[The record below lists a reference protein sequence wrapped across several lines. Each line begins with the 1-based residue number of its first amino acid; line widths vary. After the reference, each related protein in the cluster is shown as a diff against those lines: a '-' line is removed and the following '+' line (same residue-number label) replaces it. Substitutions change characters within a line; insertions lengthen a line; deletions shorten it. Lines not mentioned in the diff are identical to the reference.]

1 MFSLLNIRIGFFL
14 AKRQIKRSSPWTTV
28 LIIFVMF
35 FTFLNLVVVSGI
47 LVGLIQGAID
57 AVRTHYTSDVII
69 STLKDKS
76 YIENSPEVLEIV
88 RSLPQA
94 EAFSARYIDG
104 GTLEANYKTRTSE
117 KEKPNTAVASV
128 TGIDPEAEDRVT
140 GLSKFIVEGEY
151 LTELDYDQVMLGA
164 YLVKKYLPIDSPGF
178 TALENISS
186 GTKIRID
193 VHGV

>member
-69 STLKDKS
+69 STLKNKS
-76 YIENSPEVLEIV
+76 YIENSPEVMSVIDKIPEIEGV
-88 RSLPQA
+88 T
-94 EAFSARYIDG
+94 ARYLKG
-104 GTLEANYKTRTSE
+104 GTLE
-117 KEKPNTAVASV
+117 
-128 TGIDPEAEDRVT
+128 
-140 GLSKFIVEGEY
+140 
-151 LTELDYDQVMLGA
+151 
-164 YLVKKYLPIDSPGF
+164 
-178 TALENISS
+178 
-186 GTKIRID
+186 
-193 VHGV
+193 